1 MSMYI
6 VWIIATILFLVIELI
21 AGNFVMI
28 CFSIGAFF
36 SVFAALLG
44 LNITW
49 QVIIFTL
56 FSAASIFFLRPVAIK
71 YLHRQKERKSNA
83 DALIGRKGKVVET
96 ISENGY
102 GYVALD
108 GDTWKAQ
115 SFDNHA
121 INKDSIVEII
131 DRKSTIIIVKQ
142 Q

>member
-1 MSMYI
+1 MYI
-6 VWIIATILFLVIELI
+6 IWIIATILFLVIELI

-28 CFSIGAFF
+28 CFSIGALF

-49 QVIIFTL
+49 QVIIFSI

-71 YLHRQKERKSNA
+71 YLHRKKERKSNA
-83 DALIGRKGKVVET
+83 DAMIGRIGKVVEP
-96 ISENGY
+96 ISENGF

-115 SFDNHA
+115 SFNNQT
-121 INKDSIVEII
+121 IEKGSIVEII